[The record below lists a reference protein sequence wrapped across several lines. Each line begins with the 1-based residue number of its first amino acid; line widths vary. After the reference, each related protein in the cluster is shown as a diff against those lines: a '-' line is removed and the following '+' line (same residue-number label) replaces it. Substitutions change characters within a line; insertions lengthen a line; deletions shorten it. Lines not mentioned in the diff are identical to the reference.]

1 MNEIFAQLYWRE
13 PLWMLLAAFPL
24 MLIAWKTTQQKHSLQ
39 QYADA
44 ELLPWV
50 IVPCQQKNLRWQ
62 NLWKFLIWLLF
73 AIAAA
78 GPRLLTSLPN
88 ELLPQ
93 GAAIIVVDHSRSMLA
108 NDMFPSRLQLANN
121 MVTQWSQQQNNLKLG
136 LVIFAGASHI
146 VLPATTDKHTLHETA
161 QLLNQIQLPT
171 YGSAFTE
178 SLIQAKHL
186 LKNISGE
193 RTIIMLT
200 DGDILDDE
208 FIELKNLVI
217 ELQQEKISLRI
228 LGVGS
233 PAAIALSDTTGHWLQ
248 YNGKAAVTRLKEA
261 ELQLLAENDNIYY
274 ERLKPDIHNQL
285 SNVWQP
291 EDVRLAAQDQHR
303 AIWKELYSWPLLAAM
318 LIIILKQI
326 PMPNRHIPPQLL
338 LFFMAI
344 TLLLM
349 IKAQT
354 VYATTQNTNSHVS
367 THSKNKSEILKQAYH
382 FWQKNNYASATK
394 LYAQVEGYEARMG
407 EGASCFRDQQIDC
420 AITSF
425 SRAAWEANND
435 VQRGRAAFNLANSF
449 FKQGDFKSAIILY
462 KDALSYQ
469 PQQSSYKYNLKFSIE
484 VQHNIERHLR
494 LLARRNARLQNG
506 DGEKESS
513 IDFEDERISTMDDI
527 SSGKPGA
534 KSIDVGKSI
543 NLSDEQLALYMQRS
557 QLFAQLSTT
566 SIKTVQQQ
574 HDWSRFS
581 NDDPVAANKIEFWQ
595 RLFELEENIPAHP
608 TSPKIIKGVRP
619 W

>member
-24 MLIAWKTTQQKHSLQ
+24 MLIVWKTAQQKHSLQ

-78 GPRLLTSLPN
+78 GPRLLTSVPN

-108 NDMFPSRLQLANN
+108 SDLLPSRLQLANN

-146 VLPATTDKHTLHETA
+146 VLPATTDKRTLHETA

-193 RTIIMLT
+193 RAIIMLT

-208 FIELKNLVI
+208 FIELNKLVI

-233 PAAIALSDTTGHWLQ
+233 PAAIALSDTPGHWLQ
-248 YNGKAAVTRLKEA
+248 YNGKAVVTRLKEA
-261 ELQLLAENDNIYY
+261 ELQLLAENDKIYY
-274 ERLKPDIHNQL
+274 ARLKPAIHNQL
-285 SNVWQP
+285 SNVWRP
-291 EDVRLAAQDQHR
+291 EDIRIAAQDQHLV
-303 AIWKELYSWPLLAAM
+303 IWKELYSWPLLAAM
-318 LIIILKQI
+318 LIIILKKTPI
-326 PMPNRHIPPQLL
+326 PHRFIPPQLF
-338 LFFMAI
+338 LFFIAI

-349 IKAQT
+349 IKTQT
-354 VYATTQNTNSHVS
+354 GYAATQENI
-367 THSKNKSEILKQAYH
+367 HSKNKPEPLKQAYQ
-382 FWQKNNYASATK
+382 FWQKKSYASATK
-394 LYAQVEGYEARMG
+394 LYAQLEGYEARMG
-407 EGASCFRDQQIDC
+407 EGASCFRDQQIEC

-435 VQRGRAAFNLANSF
+435 FQRGRAAFNLANSF

-462 KDALSYQ
+462 KDALRYQ
-469 PQQSSYKYNLKFSIE
+469 PQQASYKNNLKFSIE
-484 VQHNIERHLR
+484 VQQNIERHIL
-494 LLARRNARLQNG
+494 LLARRNTRLQNG
-506 DGEKESS
+506 EGEKESS
-513 IDFEDERISTMDDI
+513 IDFDNERISTMDVM
-527 SSGKPGA
+527 SSGKSVA
-534 KSIDVGKSI
+534 KSIIIDKSI
-543 NLSDEQLALYMQRS
+543 NLSEEQLALYMQRY
-557 QLFAQLSTT
+557 QAFAKLSTA
-566 SIKTVQQQ
+566 SVKTEQQQ

-581 NDDPVAANKIEFWQ
+581 NDNPVAAHKIEFWQ

-608 TSPKIIKGVRP
+608 ASPKVIQGVRP